1 MYNWDLKK
9 SAAAV
14 IERMCNVAVG
24 EDVLIYADTSA
35 SAEVVESLAEA
46 AYIKGGIVSALWYET
61 RPEVAMEPPAPLAAA
76 MKAADVLIE
85 LAEKYLIHTEAYHE
99 ALKAGSRNLC
109 LSGMTPEM
117 MIRCIGRIDYDR
129 MVELGDLMAQL
140 LRSAD
145 LMRIETPAGTDLEFR
160 IGGRPV
166 FHNSGVISKPGEQS
180 FLGGQVAWA
189 PLEETI
195 NGVLVFDGSVWPPEE
210 IGLLRTP
217 IRMEIE
223 KGTVKTVSGGAEAQ
237 LFERWLGSFND
248 ANMFKIAHLSYGLNP
263 GARLTGKI
271 LEDERI
277 FGCIEVGLGSQR
289 PRFKGRVG
297 RAKAHTDGI
306 MLNPTVSLDGKLIE
320 SEGKFV
326 HKELA
331 KVSEQ
336 F

>member
-1 MYNWDLKK
+1 MDNWGMMK
-9 SAAAV
+9 AATTV
-14 IERMCNVAVG
+14 VERMCNLAVG
-24 EDVLIYADTSA
+24 EEVLIYADTSA
-35 SAEVVESLAEA
+35 SGEVVESLAA
-46 AYIKGGIVSALWYET
+46 AAHVRGGIVSVLWYET

-76 MKAADVLIE
+76 MKAADVVIE

-99 ALKAGSRNLC
+99 ALKAGARNLC

-117 MIRCIGRIDYDR
+117 MVRCIGLIDYSK
-129 MVELGDLMAQL
+129 MVKLGDVIAQL

-145 LMRIETPAGTDLEFR
+145 LMRIETAAGTDLELR

-195 NGVLVFDGSVWPPEE
+195 NGVMVFDGSVWPPEE
-210 IGLLRTP
+210 LGLLRTP

-223 KGTVKTVSGGAEAQ
+223 GGTVKAISGGTEAQ
-237 LFERWLGSFND
+237 LFKRWLGSFGD
-248 ANMFKIAHLSYGLNP
+248 ANMFKIAHLSYGFNP
-263 GARLTGKI
+263 GARLSGKI

-277 FGCIEVGLGSQR
+277 FGCIEAGLGSQR

-306 MLNPTVSLDGKLIE
+306 MLDPTVRLDGEVIE
-320 SEGKFV
+320 REGRFVQQQLAELSE
-326 HKELA
+326 EL
-331 KVSEQ
+331 
-336 F
+336 